1 MAFDDPIVFIVL
13 ICFLV
18 AAVFVLL
25 AGTRKSPSASKADTT
40 SVLGGK
46 RNFAQSFFSGLT
58 GIGRAFLIVA
68 FAGVLAL
75 LTGNIVAGIGLAA
88 IAMYVWMLN
97 GEIEALEGRI
107 RRLEE
112 DRQKREQTM

>member
-1 MAFDDPIVFIVL
+1 MAFDDPIIFIFL
-13 ICFLV
+13 ICILV
-18 AAVFVLL
+18 AVVFVLL
-25 AGTRKSPSASKADTT
+25 VGTRKSPLASKTDTA
-40 SVLGGK
+40 SVLRGN

-58 GIGRAFLIVA
+58 GIGRAILIVA

-112 DRQKREQTM
+112 DRQKRE

>member
-1 MAFDDPIVFIVL
+1 MAFDDPIVWILL
-13 ICFLV
+13 IFFLV
-18 AAVFVLL
+18 AVVFVLL
-25 AGTRKSPSASKADTT
+25 VGTRKSPAASKTDTT
-40 SVLGGK
+40 SGN
-46 RNFAQSFFSGLT
+46 RNFAQSFFGGLN
-58 GIGRAFLIVA
+58 GIGRAILIVA

-112 DRQKREQTM
+112 DRQKREQTV

>member
-1 MAFDDPIVFIVL
+1 MAFDDPIVWILL
-13 ICFLV
+13 IFFL
-18 AAVFVLL
+18 AAVVFVLL
-25 AGTRKSPSASKADTT
+25 MGTRKSPAGSKTETASA
-40 SVLGGK
+40 LGGTSI
-46 RNFAQSFFSGLT
+46 FVQSFFSGLT
-58 GIGRAFLIVA
+58 GIGRAILIVA